1 MNSLLFFSCLLGVIV
16 AVLGLF
22 KPLEKSVQK
31 IYAWVPLP
39 ALLLGLYTLSEENLE
54 ISKYPN
60 LLLGLE
66 IGLDILGRAF
76 FILIALVWLIVG
88 LYSQKVQF
96 TDEQKRIF
104 RSYFLV
110 TFTGTISVTISH
122 DAPSF
127 YAGYALMT
135 LGGYGLITLANKTA
149 DQIAGRAYIV
159 IALIGE
165 ILVLAGLIIAAS
177 DAPGFSLAEIARS
190 VREAPS
196 GRWSFWLIFI
206 GFGAK
211 VGLVP
216 IHFWLPRAYYWA
228 PLPAVAVLSGAM
240 TKAGV
245 LGWLRF
251 LHQSES
257 ATTSTI
263 VICAGIL
270 MAFYGVV
277 AGIYQTRA
285 KTTLAFSSLSQ
296 MGYLTMAFGTSI
308 EPGVAVTKSLT
319 ATVVFA
325 FHHGFTKVAL
335 FLGLGLL
342 TYYSKTKLLKK
353 ILFGCLFVC
362 SYGLVGLPFSG
373 GLYAK
378 TLLKSVGNADGFWS
392 SVSDPLLT
400 LGSIGTGLLMAR
412 FLVLCYREEHDQV
425 QAAPSKVPWLCM
437 FVFVLLS
444 AWLLPYTLEVLH
456 LDGQAPLGLLENL
469 LPTTPVVAGLGLA
482 LLITHKIWRHRSS
495 DSPRPF
501 NVISQRLY
509 KAFWEDFPQQI
520 DRIVAIGSL
529 ILHRVHNR
537 MKLEE
542 KNQLLISMAGKVH
555 TTWFLGCLLLLS
567 IALTI
572 FLLQAVGGSL

>member
-1 MNSLLFFSCLLGVIV
+1 MAI
-16 AVLGLF
+16 LGLL
-22 KPLEKSVQK
+22 KPLEKIVQK
-31 IYAWVPLP
+31 AYPWVPLP
-39 ALLLGLYTLSEENLE
+39 ILLLGLYSLTSNVPE
-54 ISKYPN
+54 ITRYPN
-60 LLLGLE
+60 LLLE
-66 IGLDILGRAF
+66 VEVGLDNLGRAF
-76 FILIALVWLIVG
+76 LILISLVWLIAG
-88 LYSQKVQF
+88 LYSKKVQF
-96 TDEQKRIF
+96 SDEQKRTF

-110 TFTGTISVTISH
+110 TFSGTVSVTLSH

-177 DAPGFSLAEIARS
+177 DAPGFSLPEIAKS

-206 GFGAK
+206 GFGTK

-251 LHQSES
+251 LQLSES
-257 ATTSTI
+257 AVASTI

-270 MAFYGVV
+270 MAFYGVI
-277 AGIYQTRA
+277 AGMYQTRA

-308 EPGVAVTKSLT
+308 EPGVVLSKSLT
-319 ATVVFA
+319 AVVA
-325 FHHGFTKVAL
+325 YSFHHGLTKVAL

-342 TYYSKTKLLKK
+342 TFYWKTHHFRK
-353 ILFGCLFVC
+353 IIFACLCVC
-362 SYGLVGLPFSG
+362 SYGLIGLPFSG

-378 TLLKSVGNADGFWS
+378 TLLKNVGHSDGFWQS
-392 SVSDPLLT
+392 ISGPLLT

-412 FLVLCYREEHDQV
+412 FLILCFRGEHDQV
-425 QAAPSKVPWLCM
+425 QAAPSRAPWLLV
-437 FVFVLLS
+437 FGFVLS
-444 AWLLPYTLEVLH
+444 SGWLLPYSLNVLSLDFTPH
-456 LDGQAPLGLLENL
+456 LSLAENVF
-469 LPTTPVVAGLGLA
+469 PVTPVAVGLA
-482 LLITHKIWRHRSS
+482 IALALTRNIWRHRSS

-501 NVISQRLY
+501 NIISQTLY
-509 KAFWEDFPQQI
+509 KAFWEDFPQRI
-520 DRIVAIGSL
+520 DRIVATGSQV
-529 ILHRVHNR
+529 LHRIHEG

-542 KNQLLISMAGKVH
+542 KNKLFISIAGKAH
-555 TTWFLGCLLLLS
+555 TTWFLGCLLLLA
-567 IALTI
+567 ITLII
-572 FLLQAVGGSL
+572 FILQRTRGFA